1 MHFWA
6 EVTNFAIKQFWARTT
21 SVGFVCVRVCVCGAF
36 ERDMERLDFQ
46 VKMCALPHNIF
57 VQLWR
62 LVLAHTHGHGSQIFC
77 VR

>member
-6 EVTNFAIKQFWARTT
+6 RVTNFAIKQFWARAT
-21 SVGFVCVRVCVCGAF
+21 SVGFVRGAF
-36 ERDMERLDFQ
+36 ERDRERLDFQ
-46 VKMCALPHNIF
+46 VKMCELPNNIF

-62 LVLAHTHGHGSQIFC
+62 LVLRVHTHGHASQILC